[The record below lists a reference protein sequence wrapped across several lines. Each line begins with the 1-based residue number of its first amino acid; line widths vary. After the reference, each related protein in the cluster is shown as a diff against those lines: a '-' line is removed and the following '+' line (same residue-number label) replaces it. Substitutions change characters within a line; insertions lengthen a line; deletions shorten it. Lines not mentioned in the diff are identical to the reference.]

1 MTKLSGLPMKSTL
14 PSLLLVFAAALS
26 ACSHPAKTKPKDVTY
41 DPTLQAGLDI
51 PSYSRNALD
60 DWPEGRR
67 VDPYDTSRVRLPE
80 DVHAYEL
87 GRLPSRD
94 RREMHE
100 AHTVY
105 RVEQS
110 NRWDQRLPATPMSSH
125 GVVLGIRE
133 PSHSPIPPDQLV
145 ANERT
150 RQAQITADLQS
161 KLAQLSDKQQQLSAF
176 LASAPD
182 KNKTIVE
189 LQQKNAAAE
198 KELAALKEDYRRTK
212 DDLRELKERQAMEDA
227 LSKGTK
233 KSDKPDGAKPDS
245 KEDSPPKKP

>member
-1 MTKLSGLPMKSTL
+1 MNRTTFILLPVLVAGLMACSNSPTQKPRDVYYDEKGQGTL
-14 PSLLLVFAAALS
+14 P
-26 ACSHPAKTKPKDVTY
+26 
-41 DPTLQAGLDI
+41 I

-60 DWPEGRR
+60 GWPEGRK

-80 DVHAYEL
+80 EVHSYEI

-105 RVEQS
+105 KVEQTA
-110 NRWDQRLPATPMSSH
+110 RWDQRLPATPMASR

-133 PSHSPIPPDQLV
+133 PSHSPVPIDQV
-145 ANERT
+145 VEDERK
-150 RQAQITADLQS
+150 RQTELTLQLKERIAMLDSKREQIE
-161 KLAQLSDKQQQLSAF
+161 AF

-182 KNKTIVE
+182 KNRTIAE
-189 LQQKNAAAE
+189 LQQQKANSE
-198 KELAALKEDYRRTK
+198 KELEVLKEDYRKAK

-227 LSKGTK
+227 LQRSAKKPEGTK
-233 KSDKPDGAKPDS
+233 KQ
-245 KEDSPPKKP
+245 

>member
-1 MTKLSGLPMKSTL
+1 MKHLP
-14 PSLLLVFAAALS
+14 PSLFLLLTAAL
-26 ACSHPAKTKPKDVTY
+26 CSCASTQSKKPKDVVY
-41 DPTLQAGLDI
+41 DETAQAGLDI
-51 PSYSRNALD
+51 PSYTRNALD
-60 DWPEGRR
+60 GWPEGRR
-67 VDPYDTSRVRLPE
+67 VDPYDTSRVRYPE

-110 NRWDQRLPATPMSSH
+110 NRWDQRLPATPMASR

-133 PSHSPIPPDQLV
+133 PSHDPVPKDQIV
-145 ANERT
+145 EAERV
-150 RQAQITADLQS
+150 RQAQLSSQLQNS
-161 KLAQLSDKQQQLSAF
+161 IAALNAKQEQIQAF

-189 LQQKNAAAE
+189 LQEQNSKSQ
-198 KELAALKEDYRRTK
+198 KELADLREEYRRAK
-212 DDLRELKERQAMEDA
+212 DDLRELKERQAMEEA
-227 LSKGTK
+227 LNKNTK
-233 KSDKPDGAKPDS
+233 KPDKSRTDS
-245 KEDSPPKKP
+245 TPPEAPSKKP

>member
-1 MTKLSGLPMKSTL
+1 MKTL
-14 PSLLLVFAAALS
+14 MPSLLLMLAAALC
-26 ACSHPAKTKPKDVTY
+26 ACSSTKKKPKDVAY
-41 DPTLQAGLDI
+41 DGTMQPGLDI

-67 VDPYDTSRVRLPE
+67 VDPYDESRVRLPE
-80 DVHAYEL
+80 DVHAYEI

-94 RREMHE
+94 RREMSE

-133 PSHSPIPPDQLV
+133 PSHSPVPADQVV
-145 ANERT
+145 ADERS
-150 RQAQITADLQS
+150 RQAQLTMQLEQRVTALNQ
-161 KLAQLSDKQQQLSAF
+161 KQEQISAF

-189 LQQKNAAAE
+189 LQQQNSKSE
-198 KELAALKEDYRRTK
+198 KELADLKEEYRRVK
-212 DDLRELKERQAMEDA
+212 DDLREMKERQAMEDA
-227 LSKGTK
+227 LNRGSK
-233 KSDKPDGAKPDS
+233 KSDTSKPDGSKTDS
-245 KEDSPPKKP
+245 SAKKP